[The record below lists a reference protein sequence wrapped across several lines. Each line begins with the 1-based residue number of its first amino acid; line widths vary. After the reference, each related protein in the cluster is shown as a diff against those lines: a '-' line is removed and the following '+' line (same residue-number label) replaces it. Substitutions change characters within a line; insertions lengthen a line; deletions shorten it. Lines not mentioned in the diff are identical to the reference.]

1 MTETLSEQQ
10 LLDLRQAFSSVDY
23 DNDGL
28 VYTIDIRKIFT
39 YFDESLKT
47 FIIEEDELKNLIDG
61 IVLDNHDQITFTQFL
76 TLLSYKFNVNDTIE
90 ELQEAFR
97 MFDRTDSG
105 FITIDDLWHG
115 MQNLGENLT
124 KHEIEEMMQ
133 EADRDQDGKI
143 NFAEFTE
150 IIRYK

>member
-28 VYTIDIRKIFT
+28 VYTKDIRKIFT

>member
-28 VYTIDIRKIFT
+28 VYTKDIRKIFT

-90 ELQEAFR
+90 ELQEAFHP
-97 MFDRTDSG
+97 FFHS
-105 FITIDDLWHG
+105 IDDLWHG
-115 MQNLGENLT
+115 MQSLGENLT